1 MKCLASTAEIIYPCK
16 NIINVHVKM
25 QWWQLNQGVQT
36 KQKTKQKTKKGR
48 KEKEK
53 REEKMG
59 KLP

>member
-1 MKCLASTAEIIYPCK
+1 
-16 NIINVHVKM
+16 M

-59 KLP
+59 KLPWSSVLKKEICIINSKSHPLT